1 MSFFFRNGYILTA
14 NHNSNPIFLLDDSD
28 AEDENAAAGDERS
41 NAADVESD
49 GLSLFYD
56 DSGFG
61 GEGMDIEAF

>member
-1 MSFFFRNGYILTA
+1 MLTA
-14 NHNSNPIFLLDDSD
+14 QRDSNASFLLDGASFDD

-49 GLSLFYD
+49 GLSLYYD